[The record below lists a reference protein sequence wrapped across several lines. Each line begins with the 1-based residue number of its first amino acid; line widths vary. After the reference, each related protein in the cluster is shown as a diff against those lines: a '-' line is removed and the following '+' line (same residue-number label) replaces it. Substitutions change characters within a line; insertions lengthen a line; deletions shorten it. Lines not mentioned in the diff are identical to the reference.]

1 MLGSEYAQLGM
12 IEEAKD
18 SMARAVDLD
27 PGFPIARFQLGML
40 HLTSGDPQTALVVW
54 EPLAVLDDRHPQAY
68 LVWFERGMR
77 HLIAGEFG
85 AAVQALRG
93 GVCVNQDNEPLS
105 ADMNR
110 LVASIEQSMES
121 GGSVGATA
129 PSQPSSEADAALN
142 HLFISAYAKSGLPH

>member
-1 MLGSEYAQLGM
+1 
-12 IEEAKD
+12 
-18 SMARAVDLD
+18 
-27 PGFPIARFQLGML
+27 ML

-121 GGSVGATA
+121 GGSVGAKQRGGRRTESLVHLRLREVRPA
-129 PSQPSSEADAALN
+129 PLRPSRC
-142 HLFISAYAKSGLPH
+142 KTV